1 MHFNFAETNFKNQMI
16 MEQKTDVI
24 IFEQVENKIITLRD
38 QQVILDSDVAQL
50 YGVETRRVNEAVR
63 NNLDKFPKGYIFQLD
78 NQEFT
83 NLMSKISTSS
93 WGGTRKL
100 PTAFTE
106 KGLYML
112 ATILKS
118 PRATKT
124 TLSII
129 EAFANLRGLTRNLQ
143 AVMAT
148 EDKQKRQSIMSKT
161 SSLLSNLIGENLKV
175 DSTETEVELDL
186 ALLKVKHKFNR
197 K

>member
-1 MHFNFAETNFKNQMI
+1 MK
-16 MEQKTDVI
+16 EQDELI
-24 IFEQVENKIITLRD
+24 LFDRVENKIITLRN

-50 YGVETRRVNEAVR
+50 YGVETKQINQAVK
-63 NNLDKFPKGYIFQLD
+63 NNLDKFPNGYIFEID
-78 NQEFT
+78 NQE
-83 NLMSKISTSS
+83 LEYLRSKIFTAKLSK
-93 WGGTRKL
+93 TRVN

-129 EAFANLRGLTRNLQ
+129 EAFANLRGFTRNIQ
-143 AVMAT
+143 AVMST
-148 EDKQKRQSIMSKT
+148 DDKEKRQSMMSKT
-161 SSLLSNLIGENLKV
+161 NTILSNLIGDNLKV

-186 ALLKVKHKFNR
+186 AILKVKHKFNR

>member
-1 MHFNFAETNFKNQMI
+1 
-16 MEQKTDVI
+16 MEQQSEMVL
-24 IFEQVENKIITLRD
+24 FEQVENKIITLRD

-50 YGVETRRVNEAVR
+50 YGVETKQINQAVR
-63 NNLDKFPKGYIFQLD
+63 NNLDKFPKGYVFQL
-78 NQEFT
+78 NSQEFI
-83 NLMSKISTSS
+83 NLKSKIFTSS
-93 WGGTRKL
+93 WGGARKI

-129 EAFANLRGLTRNLQ
+129 EAFANLRNLTRNVQ
-143 AVMAT
+143 AVVNT
-148 EDKQKRQSIMSKT
+148 DNKEERKEIMGKT
-161 SSLLSNLIGENLKV
+161 STILSSLIGDNLKV

-186 ALLKVKHKFNR
+186 AILKVRHKFNR

>member
-1 MHFNFAETNFKNQMI
+1 
-16 MEQKTDVI
+16 MEQKSEIVL
-24 IFEQVENKIITLRD
+24 FEQVENKIITLRG

-50 YGVETRRVNEAVR
+50 YGVETKHINQAVR
-63 NNLDKFPKGYIFQLD
+63 NNLDKFPKGYVFQLQD
-78 NQEFT
+78 AENQYVVKNFDH
-83 NLMSKISTSS
+83 LSALKY
-93 WGGTRKL
+93 RPQL

-129 EAFANLRGLTRNLQ
+129 EAFANLRNLTRNVQ
-143 AVMAT
+143 AVVNT
-148 EDKQKRQSIMSKT
+148 DNKEERKEIMGKT
-161 SSLLSNLIGENLKV
+161 STILSSLIGDNLKV

-186 ALLKVKHKFNR
+186 AILKVRHKFNR

>member
-1 MHFNFAETNFKNQMI
+1 
-16 MEQKTDVI
+16 MEQKTDLVL
-24 IFEQVENKIITLRD
+24 FEQVENKIITLRD

-63 NNLDKFPKGYIFQLD
+63 NNLDKFPQGYIFQLN
-78 NQEFT
+78 NQEFI

-93 WGGTRKL
+93 WGGVRKL

-124 TLSII
+124 TISII
-129 EAFANLRGLTRNLQ
+129 EAFANLRGFTRNIQ
-143 AVMAT
+143 AAMAT
-148 EDKQKRQSIMSKT
+148 DNKEERKTIISRT

-186 ALLKVKHKFNR
+186 ALLKVKHKFKR